1 MKKMNDLALITGAS
15 GGIGKELT
23 YIHAAQG
30 DDVIIVARSSDKLL
44 SIKKELELKYSIFV
58 YVIVADLS
66 NDSGLQHL
74 YREVAK
80 IERPVHYLINNAGF
94 GDYAE
99 FVDTDIER
107 QEEMVNLNIMALMKI
122 THHFLPDLIQVQ
134 GKIMNIGSVA
144 SFQPGPTMSVYFASK
159 AFVLHFSEALTAELR
174 SKNVGVT
181 ALCPGPTESD
191 FMDVSGMGQRKIVQN
206 RKLPSAKSVAEYG
219 YRSMLKNKPVAI
231 PGVSNRLLVFFTRFI
246 PRNLLAKL
254 SYRIM
259 SA

>member
-15 GGIGKELT
+15 GGIGKELA
-23 YIHAAQG
+23 YIHASHG
-30 DDVIIVARSSDKLL
+30 DDLIVVARSQEKLVA
-44 SIKKELELKYSIFV
+44 IKQELEAYHSIQV
-58 YVIVADLS
+58 YVVVADLS
-66 NDSGLQHL
+66 NNSGIQHL
-74 YREVAK
+74 YREVTK
-80 IERPVHYLINNAGF
+80 IDRPISYLINNAGF

-99 FVDTDIER
+99 FIDADINR
-107 QEEMVNLNIMALMKI
+107 QEEMVNLNITALMKI
-122 THHFLPDLIQVQ
+122 THHFLPELIISK
-134 GKIMNIGSVA
+134 GKIMNVGSVA

-191 FMDVSGMGQRKIVQN
+191 FMDVSGMGKRKIVQN

-219 YRSMLKNKPVAI
+219 YRAMQKNKPVAI
-231 PGVSNRLLVFFTRFI
+231 PGLSNRLLVLFTRFI